1 MSLPKLNVSVHE
13 AKLPSTNKVI
23 KFRPF
28 LVKEEKILLTAM
40 EDGEQSSMMNAVKK
54 IIKNCV
60 QSKIDVDKLPIFDI
74 EYIFLKLRAKS
85 VGEKSNINLKCQE
98 CETQNEVEIDMEKIE
113 VFKPKDHNRKIMI
126 NDEVGVMMSYPVIT
140 TAGVDE
146 QDGMK
151 IVQDCIEMIFN
162 GEETHERGSYT
173 EKELNDFIE
182 SMDSKQ
188 FGKIKNFFD
197 TMPKLQHSIEFNC
210 VSCGKENFIML
221 EGLDSFFE

>member
-1 MSLPKLNVSVHE
+1 MSLPKLNVSVYE

-28 LVKEEKILLTAM
+28 LVKEEKILLTAL
-40 EDGEQSSMMNAVKK
+40 EDGEQSSMMVAVKN

-60 QSKIDVDKLPIFDI
+60 QSKIEVDKLPIFDI

-85 VGEKSNINLKCQE
+85 VGEKTNINLKCQE
-98 CETQNEVEIDMEKIE
+98 CKVENEIEIDMEKIE
-113 VFKPKDHNRKIMI
+113 VSKPKGHDRKIMI

-151 IVQDCIEMIFN
+151 IVQDCIEMIFT

-173 EKELNDFIE
+173 EKELNDFVE

-188 FGKIKNFFD
+188 FGKIKNFFE
-197 TMPKLQHSIEFNC
+197 TMPKLQHNIKFNC
-210 VSCGKENFIML
+210 VSCEKENSIML
-221 EGLDSFFE
+221 EGLDAFFE